1 MQLLLA
7 YADDELRLM
16 LKHVLLSVLD
26 DDLEIVESGD
36 GGETAELLIAP
47 DGPDIALI
55 DWDLPGCSGPDVC
68 RRTRAARR
76 TGPPYLI
83 LLALRGHSLA
93 EGFAAGADDCV
104 RIPIPGDELLAR
116 IRVGRRYAELP
127 WQQLHAVASGTL
139 WVQRPRPATPSQ
151 PVASGEPS
159 AAPAGGTPQGAP
171 ARALNVAPAGA
182 AKPASSYAVPERQA
196 PARPAPSRAAAALRA
211 MRFVDDDD
219 PFDAG
224 RRPGQSTIEL
234 QSVIYAQ

>member
-16 LKHVLLSVLD
+16 LKHVLLAALD
-26 DDLEIVESGD
+26 DELEIVESGD
-36 GGETAELLIAP
+36 GAETAALLTAP
-47 DGPDIALI
+47 DGPEVALI

-127 WQQLHAVASGTL
+127 WQNLRAVASGTL
-139 WVQRPRPATPSQ
+139 WVQRPRSAAAPK
-151 PVASGEPS
+151 PVASGEPA
-159 AAPAGGTPQGAP
+159 AAPAGGTPQGAAAGV
-171 ARALNVAPAGA
+171 ARS
-182 AKPASSYAVPERQA
+182 ASSHTNPERQA
-196 PARPAPSRAAAALRA
+196 PARAAHSRAAAALRA
-211 MRFVDDDD
+211 VRFVDDDD

>member
-26 DDLEIVESGD
+26 DELEIVESGD
-36 GGETAELLIAP
+36 GAETAELLAEP
-47 DGPDIALI
+47 GGPEIALI

-76 TGPPYLI
+76 MGPPYLI

-139 WVQRPRPATPSQ
+139 WVQRPRSAVAPK
-151 PVASGEPS
+151 PVASGES
-159 AAPAGGTPQGAP
+159 TAAPAGGTPQGAAVASP
-171 ARALNVAPAGA
+171 AAAGVAS
-182 AKPASSYAVPERQA
+182 PASSHATPERQA
-196 PARPAPSRAAAALRA
+196 PARPAPSRAASMLRA
-211 MRFVDDDD
+211 VRFVDDDG
-219 PFDAG
+219 PFDTG